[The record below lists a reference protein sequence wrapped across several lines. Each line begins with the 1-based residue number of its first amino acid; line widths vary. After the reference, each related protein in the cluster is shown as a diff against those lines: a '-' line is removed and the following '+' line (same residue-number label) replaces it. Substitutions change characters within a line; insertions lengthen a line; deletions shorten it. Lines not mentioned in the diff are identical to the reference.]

1 MQIDHIHFY
10 VEDAAVQRDWFV
22 QRMGWQWLGS
32 AQTADTTSEFL
43 RLGSATI
50 IVSAALTRHS
60 PVATYLEQH
69 PPGVAD
75 IGLVV
80 DQLNAV
86 VQRASQRLE
95 PIQTAQCPQSGFLQ
109 WARVGGWG
117 SLCHTLIARSSTCS
131 YSTFL
136 LGQGQPS
143 WVPVPAQYPW
153 SPQSSLGEPTIDH
166 VVLNVGAGDLPRAI
180 AFYQHLLGL
189 EVKQSF
195 RIQTQHSGLC
205 SQVLHAAQGN
215 LYFNINAPTSPQSQ
229 IQTFIEANNGAGIQ
243 HIALRTRNL
252 RQWVAALRQRGVAFL
267 GVPSS
272 YYAQLWQRL
281 QAIAPVPLSL
291 RECQDIEAQQIL
303 VDWQPERPEA
313 LLLQIFSQPIFKTP
327 TFFLSILSGD
337 SRWQALEK
345 ATFWPSTRR
354 LKPSN
359 AKPHSLNI
367 PPVLGSS
374 F

>member
-10 VEDAAVQRDWFV
+10 VANAAIQRDWFM
-22 QRMGWQWLGS
+22 QKMGWQWRGT

-43 RLGSATI
+43 RLGSAAL
-50 IVSAALTRHS
+50 IVSAPLTHQS
-60 PVATYLEQH
+60 PVATYLQQH

-80 DQLNAV
+80 DQLDVV
-86 VQRASQRLE
+86 VQRATQKLE
-95 PIQTAQCPQSGFLQ
+95 PIQTTQFPESGFLQ

-131 YSTFL
+131 YSAFL
-136 LGQGQPS
+136 LDQFQPS
-143 WVPVPAQYPW
+143 RVQVQVQHPR
-153 SPQSSLGEPTIDH
+153 SPQPDSSEPTIDH
-166 VVLNVGAGDLPRAI
+166 VVLNVRAGDLLRAI

-195 RIQTQHSGLC
+195 QIQTQHSGLC
-205 SQVLHAAQGN
+205 SQVLHAAPGD

-267 GVPSS
+267 RVPSS
-272 YYAQLWQRL
+272 YYAQLWPRL
-281 QAIAPVPLSL
+281 QAIAPTMLPLG
-291 RECQDIEAQQIL
+291 EQQDIEAQQIL
-303 VDWQPERPEA
+303 VDWQPEQPEA
-313 LLLQIFSQPIFKTP
+313 LLLQIFSQPIFKAP
-327 TFFLSILSGD
+327 TFFLSILSDD
-337 SRWQALEK
+337 SR
-345 ATFWPSTRR
+345 
-354 LKPSN
+354 
-359 AKPHSLNI
+359 
-367 PPVLGSS
+367 
-374 F
+374 